1 MKSKMR
7 VNSNILNQFGVPFE
21 SANKPLDYT
30 IPKSIGADG
39 KVVTPKVTTDSN
51 GYSDGLLV
59 NQFGINTYGNII
71 SEFAGWGLLSLVAQ
85 NAIVRNIINTK
96 ANTATQKWGKLVYKG
111 KDGKDIENKL
121 KVLESRAKQL
131 KLRETINL
139 AHKKSILFGGCMIYP
154 KIKGDDDRLATELI
168 PKLEVQQG
176 SLRYLKVIEPIYC
189 VPTSFEASNPLSK
202 NFYVPEIWAVTS
214 NLIHIS
220 RMCHFVDYESPIIT
234 KPVFQFYG
242 ISLINLIM
250 DYISIFTDMRDEVAE
265 IISKYN
271 LNILSTDLSA
281 ILAGNPT
288 DTDVDSVKNRIALFN
303 KLRTNFGTLLL
314 DKESEDY
321 KIMSMS
327 LGNLDTLLQQNLEY
341 IAAMTQ
347 IPATRL
353 FSQSPS
359 GFGSTGQNEVD
370 NFEALIISEQTDLLL
385 PHVNKVFEY
394 IQYDCFGEYDP
405 DIEFVF
411 NPINEPS
418 ILDKSQ
424 VFMNYANSVMQMA
437 GQPVLSVEEARSYL
451 ASNEQLGLTSI
462 DVDADISELGETEND
477 NGEIEDN
484 PDTLG

>member
-1 MKSKMR
+1 MR
-7 VNSNILNQFGVPFE
+7 VSSNILNHLGQPFDTVI
-21 SANKPLDYT
+21 KPEYSIPQAIDST
-30 IPKSIGADG
+30 GKVSIPKIA
-39 KVVTPKVTTDSN
+39 TDSD
-51 GYSDGLLV
+51 GYTDGLLI

-71 SEFAGWGLLSLVAQ
+71 SQFAGWGLLSLVAQ

-111 KDGKDIENKL
+111 KDGADVEAKL

-131 KLRETINL
+131 KLRETINS

-154 KIKGDDDRLATELI
+154 KVKGDDDKLDTELI
-168 PKLEVQQG
+168 PKLEITQG

-189 VPTSFEASNPLSK
+189 VPTSFEAANPLSK

-214 NLIHIS
+214 NLVHIS
-220 RMCHFVDYESPIIT
+220 RMMHFVDYESPVIT
-234 KPVFQFYG
+234 KPIFQFYG

-250 DYISIFTDMRDEVAE
+250 DYIGIFTDMRDEVAE
-265 IISKYN
+265 IIQKYN

-281 ILAGNPT
+281 ILGGNPT

-303 KLRTNFGTLLL
+303 KLRNNFGTLLL

-370 NFEALIISEQTDLLL
+370 NFESLIISEQSDLLL
-385 PHVNKVFEY
+385 PHINKVFEF

-418 ILDKSQ
+418 VLDKSQ
-424 VFMNYANSVMQMA
+424 VFMNYTNSVMTMS
-437 GQPVLSVEEARSYL
+437 GQPVLTVEEARKYL
-451 ASNEQLGLTSI
+451 ASNEQLGLTNI
-462 DVDADISELGETEND
+462 DVDADITNLGEIENEED
-477 NGEIEDN
+477 ELEDN
-484 PDTLG
+484 PDSLG